1 MFINDFEIKILQFES
16 IHEAQAGVNRY
27 IKELNEEGRRIIEM
41 EEDVFQANGV
51 RFYEYRFRVD
61 KLSDQEKQELTIQ
74 EAREKLEMY
83 RKDTINSG
91 RE

>member
-1 MFINDFEIKILQFES
+1 MFINDFEIKILQFDS
-16 IHEAQAGVNRY
+16 FHEAQAGVNKY
-27 IKELNEEGRRIIEM
+27 IKELNREGRRIIEM
-41 EEDVFQANGV
+41 EEDVFQASGA

-61 KLSDQEKQELTIQ
+61 KLTDQEKQELTIQ